1 MRRIGLLLLLPMVLA
16 AQSLEISS
24 SALSEGAEQV
34 VGKRAHM
41 TGEIRVLAGG
51 RLAGPAATIRLVR
64 DGAASATQA
73 GLEAIRFLES
83 MAAGSV
89 IVAAL
94 EADPDHAVFG
104 GTFAALAKSRKLA
117 GFVVDGAV
125 RDLADLRQMAF
136 PTFARAAAPGTAGG
150 HYRIAGTNVPIECGG
165 IEVRPGDMVVADDD
179 GVAVAPREHYAEIL
193 AAAEKWQSEK
203 RALIPLIEKH
213 GSYLKAL
220 RERNGGAKSQ

>member
-1 MRRIGLLLLLPMVLA
+1 VVLA
-16 AQSLEISS
+16 AQSLEVSS
-24 SALSEGAEQV
+24 SALSEGAEQI

-41 TGEIRVLAGG
+41 TGEIRLLAGD
-51 RLAGPAATIRLVR
+51 RLAGPAVTVRLVR
-64 DGAASATQA
+64 DETASATEA
-73 GLEAIRFLES
+73 GLEAIRLLES
-83 MAAGSV
+83 VPPGSV

-94 EADPDHAVFG
+94 DGDPDHAVFG
-104 GTFAALAKSRKLA
+104 ATFGALAKSRKLA

-150 HYRIAGTNVPIECGG
+150 HYRIAGTNVRVECGG
-165 IEVRPGDMVVADDD
+165 IQVRPGDMLVADDD

-193 AAAEKWQSEK
+193 AAAKKWQSEK
-203 RALIPLIEKH
+203 RELVPLIEKH

-220 RERNGGAKSQ
+220 QERNDGTKSRKP

>member
-1 MRRIGLLLLLPMVLA
+1 V
-16 AQSLEISS
+16 
-24 SALSEGAEQV
+24 
-34 VGKRAHM
+34 
-41 TGEIRVLAGG
+41 
-51 RLAGPAATIRLVR
+51 
-64 DGAASATQA
+64 
-73 GLEAIRFLES
+73 
-83 MAAGSV
+83 AAGSV

-104 GTFAALAKSRKLA
+104 GTFAALAKSRKLT

-125 RDLADLRQMAF
+125 LDPAALDRDVRSGDSIVPSRSS
-136 PTFARAAAPGTAGG
+136 RRGGTS
-150 HYRIAGTNVPIECGG
+150 ECGKRHLPKVG
-165 IEVRPGDMVVADDD
+165 EVAVRPGDMVVADDD

-220 RERNGGAKSQ
+220 RERNGGTKSQ